1 MFAIL
6 LALTA
11 AACWGLSAVLV
22 RTGLRYL
29 TATVGTFISLIS
41 ALVLTTLL
49 VLALQFEELLDVSL
63 KAVALF
69 AVIGILNF
77 PMGRFLNYLA
87 MSHLGVGRSTPLLAS
102 APLFAVIGAVLFT
115 GEDLHLA
122 TVAGIALILAGIALT
137 TRGRRTVPAP
147 GPE

>member
-1 MFAIL
+1 MFAIV

-29 TATVGTFISLIS
+29 TATVGTFISLVS
-41 ALVLTTLL
+41 ALLLTALL
-49 VLALQFEELLDVSL
+49 VVALQFEELRDVSL
-63 KAVALF
+63 KAVAMF

-115 GEDLHLA
+115 GEDLALG
-122 TVAGIALILAGIALT
+122 TVAGIGLILGGLYVTLT
-137 TRGRRTVPAP
+137 ARTN
-147 GPE
+147 

>member
-6 LALTA
+6 LGLTA
-11 AACWGLSAVLV
+11 AFCWGLSAVLV

-29 TATVGTFISLIS
+29 TPTVGTFISLLS
-41 ALVLTTLL
+41 ALALTALL
-49 VLALQFEELLDVSL
+49 TAALQLGELLDVSL
-63 KAVALF
+63 KAVAMF

-102 APLFAVIGAVLFT
+102 APLFAVLGAVLFT
-115 GEDLHLA
+115 GEDLHIA
-122 TVAGIALILAGIALT
+122 TVAGIALILGGLYVTLT
-137 TRGRRTVPAP
+137 AKTG
-147 GPE
+147 

>member
-29 TATVGTFISLIS
+29 TATVGTFISLVS
-41 ALVLTTLL
+41 ALLLTALL
-49 VLALQFEELLDVSL
+49 VVALQFEELRDVSL
-63 KAVALF
+63 KAVAMF
-69 AVIGILNF
+69 GVIGILNF

-115 GEDLHLA
+115 GEDLALG
-122 TVAGIALILAGIALT
+122 TVAGIGLILGGLYVTLT
-137 TRGRRTVPAP
+137 ARTS
-147 GPE
+147 

>member
-22 RTGLRYL
+22 RTGLKHL
-29 TATVGTFISLIS
+29 TATVGTFISLVS
-41 ALVLTTLL
+41 ALALTTLL
-49 VLALQFEELLDVSL
+49 VVALQFEELTDVSL
-63 KAVALF
+63 KAVAMF

-102 APLFAVIGAVLFT
+102 APLFAVLGAVLFT
-115 GEDLHLA
+115 GEELQLA
-122 TVAGIALILAGIALT
+122 TVAGIGLILGGLYVTLT
-137 TRGRRTVPAP
+137 AKTS
-147 GPE
+147 

>member
-6 LALTA
+6 LGLTA
-11 AACWGLSAVLV
+11 AFCWGLSAVLV

-29 TATVGTFISLIS
+29 TPTVGTFISLLS
-41 ALVLTTLL
+41 ALALTALL
-49 VLALQFEELLDVSL
+49 TAALQLGELLDVSF
-63 KAVALF
+63 KAVAMF

-102 APLFAVIGAVLFT
+102 APLFAVLGAVLFT
-115 GEDLHLA
+115 GEELHLA
-122 TVAGIALILAGIALT
+122 TVAGIALILGGLYVTLT
-137 TRGRRTVPAP
+137 AKTG
-147 GPE
+147 